1 MTFNNVLIFGDSY
14 STFEGYIP
22 QGYDVYYTKNGDN
35 DVKSVDKTWWYSLI
49 TETNSKLV
57 LNDSWSGSTIGY
69 TGYGNSDC
77 SKSSSFIRRLR
88 KLSEEGFF
96 ENNKIDTVFVYGGTN
111 DSWSDA
117 PLGEFKLSDFEDKE
131 FFSVLPAIGYYF
143 QLLKETLP
151 DADIYCLINTELKK
165 EITDALL
172 KASNYVGINT
182 VKFTHIDKV
191 NGHPT
196 AKGMQEIKEQILEV
210 ARNK

>member
-96 ENNKIDTVFVYGGTN
+96 ENNTMKKDRFIC
-111 DSWSDA
+111 A
-117 PLGEFKLSDFEDKE
+117 H
-131 FFSVLPAIGYYF
+131 I
-143 QLLKETLP
+143 
-151 DADIYCLINTELKK
+151 IYI
-165 EITDALL
+165 
-172 KASNYVGINT
+172 
-182 VKFTHIDKV
+182 
-191 NGHPT
+191 
-196 AKGMQEIKEQILEV
+196 MQEKDL
-210 ARNK
+210 